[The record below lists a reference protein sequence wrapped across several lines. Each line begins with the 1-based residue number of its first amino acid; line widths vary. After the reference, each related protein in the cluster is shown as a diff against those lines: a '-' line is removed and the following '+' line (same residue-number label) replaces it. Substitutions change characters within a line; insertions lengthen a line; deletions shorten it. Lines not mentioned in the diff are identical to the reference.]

1 MEQQATAV
9 LERPETEEVKKT
21 PRAKRVWLIAAACL
35 SALLLTTA
43 ATFAVHFYLS
53 LQAQQRLSAE
63 QAQQI
68 SSLQEALSSQ
78 NEMLQSQHDQISS
91 QASEIEKQ
99 ESIIAKQES
108 TISAQES
115 TISAQES
122 TIKAQSGT
130 IEEQKRKNS
139 TVKKPATTPQAT
151 VSTAIFADVD
161 ATDLKGK
168 KLVALTFDDG
178 PGPYT
183 ARLLDALKA
192 RNAKATFF
200 VVGTRVNSYASLIRR
215 MEAEGHVVGNHS
227 QSHKNLKYLSASG
240 IANDMGSCAQKLTNV
255 LGHTPVVMRCP
266 GGNYNNTVKAYAKD
280 AGVPIIQWSMDTR
293 DWESRN
299 KSAILKH
306 TSNVKDGSI
315 VLMHDIYS
323 TTVDAAIEMMDR
335 RINQGY
341 TLVTVPELLKAKYGT
356 VEAGNV
362 YF

>member
-1 MEQQATAV
+1 MEQQTTAV
-9 LERPETEEVKKT
+9 LERPETEEVKKMPHT
-21 PRAKRVWLIAAACL
+21 KRVWLIVVACL
-35 SALLLTTA
+35 SALLLTAA
-43 ATFAVHFYLS
+43 ATLAVHFYLG
-53 LQAQQRLSAE
+53 LQAQQRRSAE

-68 SSLQEALSSQ
+68 ASLQEALNSKNKILQNQ
-78 NEMLQSQHDQISS
+78 NEQISS

-99 ESIIAKQES
+99 ESIIAE
-108 TISAQES
+108 QES

-122 TIKAQSGT
+122 TIKAQSST
-130 IEEQKRKNS
+130 IEEQKRKN
-139 TVKKPATTPQAT
+139 TAVKAPTATPQAT
-151 VSTAIFADVD
+151 VNTVVFADVD
-161 ATDLKGK
+161 VTGLTGK

-200 VVGTRVNSYASLIRR
+200 VVGSRVDSYAWLIKR

-240 IANDMGSCAQKLTNV
+240 IASEMGSCAQKLTNV
-255 LGHTPVVMRCP
+255 LGHEPIVMRCP
-266 GGNYNNTVKAYAKD
+266 GGNYNNAVKTYAKNE
-280 AGVPIIQWSMDTR
+280 GVPIIQWSVDTR

-299 KSAILKH
+299 KSAILKY

-323 TTVDAAIEMMDR
+323 TTVDASIEMMDR
-335 RINQGY
+335 LINQGY
-341 TLVTVPELLKAKYGT
+341 TLVTVPELLKAKRGT